1 MARTCSICTH
11 PQRGEIDAALVEG
24 EPYRKIAERWGVSS
38 AALSRHLRTHLV
50 ALLAGRDEVAADNL
64 LGQVRD
70 LRRQAQAIKDRAERE
85 GELDTALKGIRELV
99 RIVELLAKL
108 RGDLDERPVV
118 NVLVTPAWVEIQA
131 VLLDTLQA
139 WPEARK
145 AAAAALLEA
154 GGGTG

>member
-11 PQRGEIDAALVEG
+11 AERGAIDADLVAG
-24 EPYRKIAERWGVSS
+24 VSYRDIAERYGVSS
-38 AALSRHLRTHLV
+38 SALSRHLRTHLV
-50 ALLAGRDEVAADNL
+50 ALLAGRDEVNADNL

-108 RGDLDERPVV
+108 RGDLDDRPVV
-118 NVLVTPAWVEIQA
+118 NVLVTPAWLEIQA

-139 WPEARK
+139 WPEARA

-154 GGGTG
+154 GGGAG